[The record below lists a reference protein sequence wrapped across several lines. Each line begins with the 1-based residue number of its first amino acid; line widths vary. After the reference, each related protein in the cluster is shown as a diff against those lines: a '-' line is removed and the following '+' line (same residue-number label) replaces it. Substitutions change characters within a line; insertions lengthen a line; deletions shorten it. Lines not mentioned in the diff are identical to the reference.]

1 MADMTITITV
11 TSSAGGNTINWSRT
25 ATVADLLSAVH
36 KVSEG
41 GSVAGLQVTAASEST
56 TSALGYYSTG
66 LAVLVA
72 VHTSVNSHGAC
83 QMQDSSRNSYYGP
96 VLPAGVPFIAYN
108 NAGAGGFSGGVNYS
122 NTATDTPTVDIDG
135 ALFKDYSGACTFTS
149 LGGLKL
155 IS

>member
-25 ATVADLLSAVH
+25 ATITDLLSAVH

-41 GSVAGLQVTAASEST
+41 GTATGLQLTAASEST
-56 TSALGYYSTG
+56 TSGNGIYSTG

-83 QMQDSSRNSYYGP
+83 QMQDSSRTNYYGP
-96 VLPAGVPFIAYN
+96 VMPAGVPFIAYN
-108 NAGAGGFSGGVNYS
+108 NAGAGGFGGGVNFS

-135 ALFKDYSGACTFTS
+135 AFFKDYSGACTFTS